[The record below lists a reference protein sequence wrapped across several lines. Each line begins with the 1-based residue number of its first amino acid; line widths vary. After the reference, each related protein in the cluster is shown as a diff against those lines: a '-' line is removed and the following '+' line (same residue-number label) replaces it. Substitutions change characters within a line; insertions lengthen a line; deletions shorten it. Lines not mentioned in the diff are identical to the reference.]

1 MYSYVIFNK
10 LIVSFD
16 NNAYYLYINAFLI
29 VEKVHMPFVEM
40 NSKQNFI
47 KSHFL
52 ISNQHRSVL

>member
-29 VEKVHMPFVEM
+29 VEKVPFVEM